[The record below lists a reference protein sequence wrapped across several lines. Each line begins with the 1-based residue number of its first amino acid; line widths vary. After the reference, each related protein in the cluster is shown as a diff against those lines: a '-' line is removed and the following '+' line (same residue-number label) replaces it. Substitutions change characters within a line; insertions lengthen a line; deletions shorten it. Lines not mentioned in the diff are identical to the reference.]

1 MCILFCNQ
9 LRGWD
14 GRNGRVGRESLF
26 AIGTD
31 GNLKKKKITK
41 KEEKNKTLYTHYKR
55 SSAFLVSLMSQASNS
70 LITKL
75 DSFIYKDMQVY
86 EAGSASNHHQ
96 LHLH

>member
-31 GNLKKKKITK
+31 GNLKKKK
-41 KEEKNKTLYTHYKR
+41 
-55 SSAFLVSLMSQASNS
+55 
-70 LITKL
+70 
-75 DSFIYKDMQVY
+75 
-86 EAGSASNHHQ
+86 
-96 LHLH
+96 

>member
-31 GNLKKKKITK
+31 GNLKKKKNNK
-41 KEEKNKTLYTHYKR
+41 KRRKKQNSVHPLQT
-55 SSAFLVSLMSQASNS
+55 FLCISGISDEPG
-70 LITKL
+70 K
-75 DSFIYKDMQVY
+75 
-86 EAGSASNHHQ
+86 
-96 LHLH
+96 